1 MSSNYKF
8 KNLRYYKPITTT
20 MVTGALLIGS
30 LAGTALY
37 YNVETTKQ
45 VQPADTQQTP
55 VFTTENGKT
64 HGYFDVGEHV
74 IKVSRN
80 DAYTYKPNEIEGY
93 IIKEV
98 EVNSWRHNNQ
108 ITYVNTVP
116 VVVPATQSKNGEYE
130 FNTFG
135 TVETTKTEEKGK
147 SK

>member
-1 MSSNYKF
+1 MGIKKF
-8 KNLRYYKPITTT
+8 EIHKP
-20 MVTGALLIGS
+20 ALSTILSISLFAGS
-30 LAGTALY
+30 LVGTALY

-55 VFTTENGKT
+55 VFTTKDGKT
-64 HGYFDVGEHV
+64 YGYFDVGEHV

-135 TVETTKTEEKGK
+135 TVETTKTEETGK

>member
-8 KNLRYYKPITTT
+8 KNFRYYKPITST
-20 MVTGALLIGS
+20 MVTGALIIGS

-45 VQPADTQQTP
+45 VQEAGASQTP
-55 VFTTENGKT
+55 VFTTDDGKT
-64 HGYFDVGEHV
+64 YGYFDVGEHI

-80 DAYTYKPNEIEGY
+80 DAYTYTTEEIEGY
-93 IIKEV
+93 TIKEV

-116 VVVPATQSKNGEYE
+116 VVVPATQSESGEYE

-135 TVETTKTEEKGK
+135 TVETAKTEES
-147 SK
+147 SKTR

>member
-1 MSSNYKF
+1 MGIKKF
-8 KNLRYYKPITTT
+8 EIHKP
-20 MVTGALLIGS
+20 ALSTILSISLFAGS
-30 LAGTALY
+30 LVGTALY

-45 VQPADTQQTP
+45 VRQETNQQTP
-55 VFTTENGKT
+55 VFTTKDGKT
-64 HGYFDVGEHV
+64 YGYFDVGEHV

-98 EVNSWRHNNQ
+98 EVNSWRDNNQ
-108 ITYVNTVP
+108 ITYINTVP

-135 TVETTKTEEKGK
+135 TVETTKTEETGK

>member
-1 MSSNYKF
+1 MGIKKF
-8 KNLRYYKPITTT
+8 EIHKP
-20 MVTGALLIGS
+20 ALSTILSISLFAGS
-30 LAGTALY
+30 LVGTALY

-55 VFTTENGKT
+55 VFTTKDGKT
-64 HGYFDVGEHV
+64 YGDFDVGEHV

-116 VVVPATQSKNGEYE
+116 VVVPATGPSFSKP
-130 FNTFG
+130 G
-135 TVETTKTEEKGK
+135 TVTGGSVQE
-147 SK
+147 SRIA

>member
-1 MSSNYKF
+1 MGIKKF
-8 KNLRYYKPITTT
+8 EIHKP
-20 MVTGALLIGS
+20 ALSTILSISLFAGS
-30 LAGTALY
+30 LVGSALY

-55 VFTTENGKT
+55 VFTTKDGKT
-64 HGYFDVGEHV
+64 YGYFDVGEHV

-116 VVVPATQSKNGEYE
+116 VVVPATQSENGEYE

-135 TVETTKTEEKGK
+135 TVETTKTEETGK

>member
-1 MSSNYKF
+1 MGIKKF
-8 KNLRYYKPITTT
+8 EIHKP
-20 MVTGALLIGS
+20 ALSTILSISLFAGS
-30 LAGTALY
+30 LVGTVLY

-55 VFTTENGKT
+55 VFTTKDGKT
-64 HGYFDVGEHV
+64 YGYFDVGEHV

-135 TVETTKTEEKGK
+135 TVETTKTEETGK

>member
-1 MSSNYKF
+1 MGIKKF
-8 KNLRYYKPITTT
+8 EIHKP
-20 MVTGALLIGS
+20 ALSTILSISLFAGS
-30 LAGTALY
+30 LVGTALY

-55 VFTTENGKT
+55 VFTTKDGKT
-64 HGYFDVGEHV
+64 YGYFDVGEHV

-116 VVVPATQSKNGEYE
+116 VVVPATQSENGEYE

-135 TVETTKTEEKGK
+135 TVETTKTEETGK

>member
-1 MSSNYKF
+1 MGIKKF
-8 KNLRYYKPITTT
+8 EIHKP
-20 MVTGALLIGS
+20 ALSTILSISLFAGS
-30 LAGTALY
+30 LVGTALY

-55 VFTTENGKT
+55 VFTTKDGKNY
-64 HGYFDVGEHV
+64 GYFDVGEHV

-116 VVVPATQSKNGEYE
+116 VVVPATQSENGEYE

-135 TVETTKTEEKGK
+135 TVETTKTEETGK

>member
-1 MSSNYKF
+1 MGIKKF
-8 KNLRYYKPITTT
+8 EIHKP
-20 MVTGALLIGS
+20 ALSTILSISLFAGS
-30 LAGTALY
+30 LVGTALY

-45 VQPADTQQTP
+45 VRQETNQQTP
-55 VFTTENGKT
+55 VFTTKDGKT
-64 HGYFDVGEHV
+64 YGYFDEGEHV

-116 VVVPATQSKNGEYE
+116 VVVPATQSKNGKYE

-135 TVETTKTEEKGK
+135 TVETTKTEEAGK

>member
-1 MSSNYKF
+1 MGIKKF
-8 KNLRYYKPITTT
+8 EIHKP
-20 MVTGALLIGS
+20 ALSTILSISLFAGS
-30 LAGTALY
+30 LVGTALY

-55 VFTTENGKT
+55 VFTTKDGKT
-64 HGYFDVGEHV
+64 YGYFDVGEHL

-80 DAYTYKPNEIEGY
+80 DAFTYRTEEIDGYT
-93 IIKEV
+93 IKEV
-98 EVNSWRHNNQ
+98 EVNSWRDNNQ

-135 TVETTKTEEKGK
+135 TVETTKTEETGK

>member
-1 MSSNYKF
+1 MGIKKF
-8 KNLRYYKPITTT
+8 EIHKP
-20 MVTGALLIGS
+20 ALSTILSISLFAGS
-30 LAGTALY
+30 LVGTALY

-55 VFTTENGKT
+55 VFTTKDGKT
-64 HGYFDVGEHV
+64 YGYFDVGEHL

-80 DAYTYKPNEIEGY
+80 DAFTYRTEEIDGYT
-93 IIKEV
+93 IKEV
-98 EVNSWRHNNQ
+98 EVNSWRDNNQ
-108 ITYVNTVP
+108 ITYINTVP

-135 TVETTKTEEKGK
+135 TVETTKTEETGK

>member
-1 MSSNYKF
+1 MGIKKF
-8 KNLRYYKPITTT
+8 EIHKP
-20 MVTGALLIGS
+20 ALSTILSISLFAGS
-30 LAGTALY
+30 LVGTALY

-55 VFTTENGKT
+55 VFTTKDGKT
-64 HGYFDVGEHV
+64 YGYFDVGEHV

-80 DAYTYKPNEIEGY
+80 DAYTYKTTEIEGY
-93 IIKEV
+93 MIKEV

-135 TVETTKTEEKGK
+135 TVETTKTEETGK

>member
-1 MSSNYKF
+1 MGIKKF
-8 KNLRYYKPITTT
+8 EIHKP
-20 MVTGALLIGS
+20 ALSTILSISLFAGS
-30 LAGTALY
+30 LVGTALY

-55 VFTTENGKT
+55 VFTTKDGKT
-64 HGYFDVGEHV
+64 YGYFDVGEHV

-80 DAYTYKPNEIEGY
+80 DAYTYKTTEIEGY
-93 IIKEV
+93 MIKEV

-116 VVVPATQSKNGEYE
+116 VVVAATQSENGEYE

-135 TVETTKTEEKGK
+135 TVETTKTEETGK

>member
-1 MSSNYKF
+1 MGIKKF
-8 KNLRYYKPITTT
+8 EIHKP
-20 MVTGALLIGS
+20 ALSTILSISLFAGS
-30 LAGTALY
+30 LVGTALY

-55 VFTTENGKT
+55 VFTTKDGKT
-64 HGYFDVGEHV
+64 YGYFDVGEHV

-98 EVNSWRHNNQ
+98 EVNSWRDNNQ
-108 ITYVNTVP
+108 ITYINTVP

-135 TVETTKTEEKGK
+135 TVETTKTEETGK

>member
-1 MSSNYKF
+1 MGIKKF
-8 KNLRYYKPITTT
+8 EIHKP
-20 MVTGALLIGS
+20 ALSTILSISLFAGS
-30 LAGTALY
+30 LVGTALY

-45 VQPADTQQTP
+45 VQPANTQQTP
-55 VFTTENGKT
+55 VFTTKDGKT
-64 HGYFDVGEHV
+64 YGYFDVGEHV

-98 EVNSWRHNNQ
+98 EVNSWCHNNQ

-135 TVETTKTEEKGK
+135 TVETTKTEETGK

>member
-1 MSSNYKF
+1 MGIKKF
-8 KNLRYYKPITTT
+8 EIHKP
-20 MVTGALLIGS
+20 ALSTILSISLFAGS
-30 LAGTALY
+30 LVGSALY

-45 VQPADTQQTP
+45 VRQETNQQTP
-55 VFTTENGKT
+55 VFTTKDGKT
-64 HGYFDVGEHV
+64 YGYFDVGEHL

-80 DAYTYKPNEIEGY
+80 DAFTYRTEEIDGYT
-93 IIKEV
+93 IKEV
-98 EVNSWRHNNQ
+98 EVNSWRDNNQ

-135 TVETTKTEEKGK
+135 TVETTKTEETGK

>member
-1 MSSNYKF
+1 MGIKKF
-8 KNLRYYKPITTT
+8 EIHKP
-20 MVTGALLIGS
+20 ALSTILSISLFAGS
-30 LAGTALY
+30 LVGTALY

-45 VQPADTQQTP
+45 VQPVDTQQAP
-55 VFTTENGKT
+55 VFTTKDGKT
-64 HGYFDVGEHV
+64 YGYFDVGEHV

-135 TVETTKTEEKGK
+135 TVETTKTEETGK

>member
-20 MVTGALLIGS
+20 MFAGALLIGS
-30 LAGTALY
+30 LAGSALY

-55 VFTTENGKT
+55 VFTTKDGKT
-64 HGYFDVGEHV
+64 YGYFDVGEHV

-80 DAYTYKPNEIEGY
+80 DAFTYRTEEIDGYT
-93 IIKEV
+93 IKEV
-98 EVNSWRHNNQ
+98 EVNSWRDNNQ
-108 ITYVNTVP
+108 ITYINIVP
-116 VVVPATQSKNGEYE
+116 VVVPATQYKNGEYE

-135 TVETTKTEEKGK
+135 TVETTKTEETGK

>member
-1 MSSNYKF
+1 MGIKKF
-8 KNLRYYKPITTT
+8 EIHKP
-20 MVTGALLIGS
+20 ALSTILSISLFAGS
-30 LAGTALY
+30 LVGTALY

-55 VFTTENGKT
+55 VFTTKDGKT
-64 HGYFDVGEHV
+64 YGYFDVGEHV

-98 EVNSWRHNNQ
+98 EVKSWRHNNQ

-135 TVETTKTEEKGK
+135 TVETTKTEETGK

>member
-1 MSSNYKF
+1 MGIKKF
-8 KNLRYYKPITTT
+8 EIHKP
-20 MVTGALLIGS
+20 ALSTILSISLFAGS
-30 LAGTALY
+30 LVGTALY

-45 VQPADTQQTP
+45 VQPADTKQTP
-55 VFTTENGKT
+55 VFTTKDGKT
-64 HGYFDVGEHV
+64 YGYFDVGEHV

-135 TVETTKTEEKGK
+135 TVETTKTEETGK